1 MHGVG
6 VEGKE
11 GVGVG
16 IGMYMNDEIYVMSMS
31 IYNIL
36 ESVLFTSS
44 FSFVFAFASLQ
55 ELFVILF
62 DSALIFFSHSPFSF
76 SPWAWAGSCRL
87 NLSRG

>member
-1 MHGVG
+1 MHGVW

-36 ESVLFTSS
+36 KPVLFTAS

-62 DSALIFFSHSPFSF
+62 NSTLIFFSHSLEDRQRNYLLTKVE
-76 SPWAWAGSCRL
+76 G
-87 NLSRG
+87 

>member
-11 GVGVG
+11 GVGDR

-36 ESVLFTSS
+36 KLVLFTSS

-62 DSALIFFSHSPFSF
+62 DSALIFFSHSP
-76 SPWAWAGSCRL
+76 G
-87 NLSRG
+87 